1 MITYGFAHLLAGR
14 LLVGLGV
21 GLASVTVPVYIAE
34 CAPPNIRATLVTVNV
49 RLKRVSNAQTSPQ
62 PSSDC
67 WPRLIL
73 RVIRL
78 ATGGMDVV
86 EVKHQSRQRRQYVT

>member
-21 GLASVTVPVYIAE
+21 GL
-34 CAPPNIRATLVTVNV
+34 APPNIRATLVTVNV